1 VWVDI
6 WPRWQKNVIEIMSSV
21 TKKESLKLSVVVPV
35 YNEQDCVLRLYDA
48 LLRVCDEP
56 GLPYEIIFVDD
67 GSQDDT
73 HRILQRL
80 HGSDQRVKVVRFR
93 KNYGQTAAMAAGF
106 QYAQGEV
113 IVSMD
118 GDLQNDPV
126 DIPRLVK
133 RLGEGFD
140 VVCGWRK
147 NRQDKLW
154 TRRVPSVVAN
164 WMISRITGVRIHDN
178 GCSLKAYRASVIKNV
193 TLYGEMHRFIPAMA
207 TLAGARITE
216 VVVNHHPRRFGKSKY
231 GLGRIWR
238 VALDIITVKLI
249 SGFASRPGVWF
260 GIPSV
265 FFFALGLVELFAA
278 GVYGG
283 NDVEEWTV
291 VSTVVCLC
299 FLLSVHLLTMGI
311 IGELALK
318 MGDYRPQKTCEPTV
332 TSL

>member
-1 VWVDI
+1 
-6 WPRWQKNVIEIMSSV
+6 MSSSP
-21 TKKESLKLSVVVPV
+21 KKETPRLSVVVPV
-35 YNEQDCVLRLYDA
+35 YNEQDCIVRLYHA
-48 LLRVCDEP
+48 LIEVCDK
-56 GLPYEIIFVDD
+56 LDLLYELVFVDD

-73 HRILQRL
+73 YPILRRL
-80 HGSDQRVKVVRFR
+80 HASSRRIKVIRFP

-106 QYAQGEV
+106 RYAQGDV

-126 DIPRLVK
+126 DIPRLVMK
-133 RLGEGFD
+133 LEEGFD

-154 TRRVPSVVAN
+154 TRRVPSMAAN
-164 WMISRITGVRIHDN
+164 WLIGRITGVSIHDN
-178 GCSLKAYRASVIKNV
+178 GCSLKAYRGIVIKNV

-216 VVVNHHPRRFGKSKY
+216 IVVNHHPRRFGKSKY

-265 FFFALGLVELFAA
+265 FFFVLGLFELFAA
-278 GVYGG
+278 SVYSA

-291 VSTVVCLC
+291 LSTVVFLF
-299 FLLSVHLLTMGI
+299 FLLSVHLFAMGI
-311 IGELALK
+311 IGELSVK
-318 MGDYRPQKTCEPTV
+318 MGDYRPQKTFEPTV
-332 TSL
+332 TSV